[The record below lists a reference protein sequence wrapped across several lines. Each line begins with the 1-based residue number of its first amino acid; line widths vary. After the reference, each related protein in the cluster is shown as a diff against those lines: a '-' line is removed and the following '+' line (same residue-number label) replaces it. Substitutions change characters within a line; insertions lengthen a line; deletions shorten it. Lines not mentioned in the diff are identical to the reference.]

1 MAEKTTANKMTEGP
15 ISRQILMFA
24 VPLMIGNLFQMLY
37 NSVDSIVVGNFVS
50 TEALAAIGATTMI
63 VNIAVFF
70 FNGFS
75 TGAGV
80 VIARNYG
87 AGKMEELHRS
97 IETTMAATFI
107 GCVLFTVVGIAT
119 TGPMLKLMS
128 TPDNVFADA
137 DTYLRIYFAGIAGL
151 LVYNMGSGI
160 LRAVGDTKRPLYFLI
175 LTSVLNIF
183 LDLLFVLAFH
193 QGIAGVAYA
202 TIISQAI
209 SAVLTLVLLIRTKDV
224 YRFSFRE
231 MRIEGDILKQIIEIG
246 LPTGIQA
253 VITSFSNVFVQSYIN
268 YFGSVVIAG
277 WTCYNRLDQF
287 IMLPMQSMAMAATTF
302 VGQNMGA
309 GKVDRANDGTR
320 KTIFLTLEITGV
332 IAVVLFLFAR
342 DATRLF
348 SSDELVIESGTA
360 FLRANVFFMLFNCVC
375 HVLAGALRGRG
386 DSNGPM
392 VIMLTGYVAIRQIY
406 LFFMTR
412 FILNT
417 PVAVGFGYPVGWMAT
432 CAMEVLYF
440 EKRWK
445 RQQA

>member
-1 MAEKTTANKMTEGP
+1 MTEGL
-15 ISRQILMFA
+15 ISRQILLFA
-24 VPLMIGNLFQMLY
+24 VPLMIGNLFQMFY

-87 AGKMEELHRS
+87 AGKMDELHRS

-107 GCVLFTVVGIAT
+107 GCVLFTVVGIVT
-119 TGPMLKLMS
+119 TGAMLKFMS
-128 TPDNVFADA
+128 TPANVFADA
-137 DTYLRIYFAGIAGL
+137 ETYLRIYFAGIAGL

-183 LDLLFVLAFH
+183 LDLLFVLEFH

-209 SAVLTLVLLIRTKDV
+209 SAVLTLILLIRTKDV
-224 YRFSFRE
+224 YWFSFRE
-231 MRIEGDILKQIIEIG
+231 MRIEEDILKQIIEIG

-309 GKVDRANDGTR
+309 GKIERANEGTR
-320 KTIFLTLEITGV
+320 KTIFLTLEITGA

-348 SSDELVIESGTA
+348 SSDKLVIESGTA

-406 LFFMTR
+406 LFIMTR

-417 PVAVGFGYPVGWMAT
+417 PAAVGFGYPVGWVVT
-432 CAMEVLYF
+432 CFLEVLYF

-445 RQQA
+445 IQQA